1 MCKLKFTWKA
11 ILKGQVASKQ
21 KGTQNSRQCSIQI
34 GRQARQADR
43 QGMLAGMQ
51 KGRQEGRQ
59 GRQECSWTD
68 RQGRQARHTGQAGRQ
83 AGRK

>member
-34 GRQARQADR
+34 GRQAKQADR
-43 QGMLAGMQ
+43 QGM
-51 KGRQEGRQ
+51 
-59 GRQECSWTD
+59 
-68 RQGRQARHTGQAGRQ
+68 QAVQAC
-83 AGRK
+83 